1 MPERYPGRTAG
12 ASPGRERTKLPLQ
25 NRVDPWGNLN
35 AVPERG
41 AWLGN
46 RGVLHDDAKRV
57 VAPWRHR
64 AWVTCRLEFKGRHR
78 EVFSPHRYS
87 ELFFLDE
94 ATAFAAGHRPCGEC
108 RRERYQEFK
117 ALWCGAHDL
126 GDPRA
131 VPVTLIDRQLHA
143 ERARRGGGK
152 VTHEVAFEEVPTGA
166 FIEHGGS
173 AWLAWDGG
181 LQRWSPGGYSRPG
194 LTLAPSARVVMLT
207 PPSVAALFRRG
218 LVPQVHPTAERP

>member
-35 AVPERG
+35 AVPDRG

-46 RGVLHDDAKRV
+46 RGVLHDDSGRV
-57 VAPWRHR
+57 VAPWRHK

-108 RRERYQEFK
+108 RRERYDEFK
-117 ALWCGAHDL
+117 ALWCCAMGL
-126 GDPRA
+126 GDPRG
-131 VPVTLIDRQLHA
+131 VPVGLIDRQLHA

-152 VTHEVAFEEVPTGA
+152 VTHEVTFGEVPAGA
-166 FIEHGGS
+166 FIEHDGG
-173 AWLAWDGG
+173 AWLVWGGG
-181 LQRWSPGGYSRPG
+181 LHLWSPGGYSQPG
-194 LTLAPSARVVMLT
+194 LTLTPQTRVAMLT
-207 PPSVAALFRRG
+207 PQSVAELFRRG